1 MFRTFGLVGFWVWGW
16 GKDAQGVPRVEP
28 RGALLLRGDD
38 GKEVGAGVEYGTV
51 VARDCNLLCI
61 PPNDVV

>member
-1 MFRTFGLVGFWVWGW
+1 MRR
-16 GKDAQGVPRVEP
+16 GVPRVE
-28 RGALLLRGDD
+28 RGGALHLQGDD
-38 GKEVGAGVEYGTV
+38 GKKVGAGVEYGTI